1 MKNKQT
7 KTQFLLLFTGFV
19 LLFITYFYYPSIQNN
34 QALSSKLKNKTLEN
48 NKNNKNE
55 LLEDDTVKGSAFEE
69 IEYKG
74 IYDVDKSFIVK
85 SKKAY
90 ISNEEP
96 DVVYMDAMHVILYL
110 NDGRKVNITSNKGR
124 YNKLTY
130 DCFFEEDVIADD
142 GETKIYAKNLE
153 LLATKNQVKIF
164 NNVTINGPT
173 GFMYADKVD
182 YDFETKHFKVTMFED
197 EKVKMKILK

>member
-90 ISNEEP
+90 ISNEETE
-96 DVVYMDAMHVILYL
+96 VVYMDAMHVILYL